1 MTLSVPC
8 TAPCTPTA
16 VPYMPLGLVAVTAGP
31 ACRSSCTQA
40 RLARRWMVGM
50 ELGVNEYLEVGFQLL
65 PEDSMLPLQVL
76 EGPHTTANTKG
87 RRISNGWLTGLAQT
101 RWHPARETANSQEE
115 PNCQSQPDFTCF
127 FSQGSGKLASAV
139 SHLKIHD
146 PTLPIQNE
154 LPPSPSPPKKK
165 IKVEIT
171 DRVWAWEG
179 ESERPF
185 NVLVSTSISEWG
197 ALVLHP
203 ASTDAVTGSVM
214 LGMNRSYKAMKMFGV
229 NTVKM
234 SMYRTFTWLWQ

>member
-115 PNCQSQPDFTCF
+115 PNCQSQPDFTCL

-139 SHLKIHD
+139 ILRFTTQRYQFKASS
-146 PTLPIQNE
+146 
-154 LPPSPSPPKKK
+154 PPPPPHPKKK

-171 DRVWAWEG
+171 DKVWAWEG
-179 ESERPF
+179 ECERPT
-185 NVLVSTSISEWG
+185 LQRSR
-197 ALVLHP
+197 LHIYFWMRC
-203 ASTDAVTGSVM
+203 T
-214 LGMNRSYKAMKMFGV
+214 RSSSCKH
-229 NTVKM
+229 
-234 SMYRTFTWLWQ
+234 RCCHR